1 MNNKTLE
8 GPLAQWAGTLGLLAT
23 ALIAGSA
30 WAEDMKPV
38 AGGDVAIA
46 LTTDIQ
52 GINPGVTRDGN
63 TDAVINHVAEGLV
76 AYKED
81 GSVGLLGAKALA
93 VSDDG
98 LSYSFTLRDG
108 MTFHNGAPVTSA
120 EVKWSWDRLLDE
132 KTGWRCRSWFVPGGD
147 VAIRSIETPDA
158 RTIVFKLVEPTAIF
172 LPKMANHQCIGPIL
186 HPDSVGADGKFVT
199 PIATGPYKLAEWK
212 RGEYVTLQRF
222 DGYVANTEPKSG
234 FAGNRTPYIDRL
246 KFIVVPDAA
255 VAKAAL
261 LAGDVQLSREFTP
274 NDVAE
279 LEATDG
285 LKVYSSDSFNW
296 KLLLFNR
303 KDGLFANVKLR
314 QAIAEAIDID
324 EVAQIMSNGLAKGNP
339 SAIPLLSN
347 FHNSVQD
354 ERPAFDPA
362 KAKAHAQAAGYKGE
376 TLKIMTNRRFQDDY
390 DTALIVQEQLKR
402 AGFKV
407 ELEVVEWATQ
417 DNAYYAGG
425 YQMMVYSYS
434 PRTEPYL
441 SFELVSDTKRETAKA
456 HEIVSDAF
464 TALLRQA
471 ATTLDPARRQAAF
484 DAMHRIL
491 ITDLP
496 GASLYNPAVVSASS
510 DKLMGYS
517 EFGVGH
523 PRLWGAWLA
532 NRPVTPK

>member
-1 MNNKTLE
+1 MHMRTSKA
-8 GPLAQWAGTLGLLAT
+8 PLAKWMGTLGMLTATLLAS
-23 ALIAGSA
+23 SA
-30 WAEDMKPV
+30 WAEDAMPV
-38 AGGDVAIA
+38 AGGSLAIA

-81 GSVGLLGAKALA
+81 GSVGLLGAKSLS
-93 VSDDG
+93 VSEDG
-98 LSYSFTLRDG
+98 LSYTFTLRDG

-120 EVKWSWDRLLDE
+120 EVKWSWDRLLNE
-132 KTGWRCRSWFVPGGD
+132 QTGWRCRSWFVPGGD
-147 VAIRSIETPDA
+147 VVIQSIDTPDSQ
-158 RTIVFKLVEPTAIF
+158 TIVFNLVEPTAIF

-186 HPDSVGADGKFVT
+186 HPDSIGADGKFLT

-212 RGEYVTLQRF
+212 QGEYVILERF
-222 DGYVANTEPKSG
+222 EGYVANTDPKSG
-234 FAGNRTPYIDRL
+234 FAGDRTPYIDSL
-246 KFIVVPDAA
+246 KFMVVPDAA

-274 NDVAE
+274 NDLTE
-279 LEATDG
+279 LETKDG

-303 KDGLFANVKLR
+303 KDGLFTDVNLR
-314 QAIAEAIDID
+314 QAITEAIDID

-339 SAIPLLSN
+339 SAVPLLSN
-347 FHNSVQD
+347 FHTSVQD
-354 ERPAFDPA
+354 QRPAFDPA
-362 KAKAHAQAAGYKGE
+362 NAKAHAEDADYTGE

-390 DTALIVQEQLKR
+390 DTSLIVQEQLKR
-402 AGFKV
+402 AGFNV

-417 DNAYYAGG
+417 DDAYYAGG

-441 SFELVSDTKRETAKA
+441 SFELVSDTKPDTAKA
-456 HEIVSDAF
+456 HEIVSDEF

-471 ATTLDPARRQAAF
+471 ATTLDTAGRQAAF
-484 DAMHRIL
+484 DAMHRVL
-491 ITDLP
+491 IEDLP
-496 GASLYNPAVVSASS
+496 GASLYNPAVVSAST
-510 DKLMGYS
+510 DRLMGYS

-523 PRLWGAWLA
+523 PRLWGTWLA
-532 NRPVTPK
+532 E

>member
-1 MNNKTLE
+1 MTGISFKVPQAL
-8 GPLAQWAGTLGLLAT
+8 WANALGLLA
-23 ALIAGSA
+23 ASLMAGSA
-30 WAEDMKPV
+30 LAQNGTPV
-38 AGGDVAIA
+38 VGGSVAIA

-63 TDAVINHVAEGLV
+63 TDAVINHIAEGLV

-81 GSVGLLGAKALA
+81 GSVGLLGAKSLA

-98 LSYSFTLRDG
+98 LSYTFTLRDG

-120 EVKWSWDRLLDE
+120 EVKWSWERLLKE
-132 KTGWRCRSWFVPGGD
+132 ETGWRCRSWFVEGGD
-147 VAIRSIETPDA
+147 VVISSIDTPDA
-158 RTIVFKLVEPTAIF
+158 QTIVFNLVEPTAIF

-186 HPDSVGADGKFVT
+186 HPDSVDAAGQLVT

-212 RGEYVTLQRF
+212 QGEYVTLERF
-222 DGYVANTEPKSG
+222 EGYVASTDPKSG
-234 FAGNRTPYIDRL
+234 FAGDRTPYIDNL
-246 KFIVVPDAA
+246 KFVVVPDAA

-274 NDVAE
+274 NDLAE

-303 KDGLFANVKLR
+303 KDGLFTDVTLR
-314 QAIAEAIDID
+314 QAITEAVDID
-324 EVAQIMSNGLAKGNP
+324 EIAQIMSNGLAKGNP

-347 FHNSVQD
+347 FHTGAQD

-362 KAKAHAQAAGYKGE
+362 NAKAHAEAAGYTGE

-402 AGFKV
+402 AGFNV

-417 DNAYYAGG
+417 DDAYYAGG

-441 SFELVSDTKRETAKA
+441 SFELVSDTKPDTAKA
-456 HEIVSDAF
+456 HEIVSDEF

-471 ATTLDPARRQAAF
+471 ATTLDPAGRQVAF
-484 DAMHRIL
+484 DAMHKVL
-491 ITDLP
+491 IEDLP
-496 GASLYNPAVVSASS
+496 GASLYNPAVVAAST
-510 DKLMGYS
+510 DKLVDYT

-532 NRPVTPK
+532 E

>member
-1 MNNKTLE
+1 MGKIFRA
-8 GPLAQWAGTLGLLAT
+8 PLAKWANILGLLGAG
-23 ALIAGSA
+23 LMAGSA
-30 WAEDMKPV
+30 LAQDASPV
-38 AGGDVAIA
+38 SGGSVAIA

-63 TDAVINHVAEGLV
+63 TDAVINHIAEGLV

-98 LSYSFTLRDG
+98 LSYTFTLRDG

-120 EVKWSWDRLLDE
+120 EVKWSWERLLKE
-132 KTGWRCRSWFVPGGD
+132 ETGWRCQSWFVDGGD
-147 VAIRSIETPDA
+147 VAIKSIETPDA
-158 RTIVFKLVEPTAIF
+158 QTVVFNLVEPTAIF

-186 HPDSVGADGKFVT
+186 HPDSVDAAGEFVT
-199 PIATGPYKLAEWK
+199 PIATGPYRLSEWK
-212 RGEYVTLQRF
+212 QGEYVVLDRF
-222 DGYVANTEPKSG
+222 EGYVPNPEPKSG
-234 FAGNRTPYIDRL
+234 FAGDRTSYIDTL
-246 KFIVVPDAA
+246 KFMVVPDAA

-274 NDVAE
+274 NDLAE
-279 LEATDG
+279 LEATEG
-285 LKVYSSDSFNW
+285 LKVYASDSFNW

-303 KDGLFANVKLR
+303 KDGLFTDVKLR
-314 QAIAEAIDID
+314 QAITEAIDID
-324 EVAQIMSNGLAKGNP
+324 EIAQIMSNGLAKGNP

-347 FHNSVQD
+347 FHKGVQD

-362 KAKAHAQAAGYKGE
+362 NAKAHAEAAGYTGE

-390 DTALIVQEQLKR
+390 DTSLIIQEQLKR
-402 AGFKV
+402 AGFNV

-417 DNAYYAGG
+417 DDAYYAGG

-441 SFELVSDTKRETAKA
+441 SFELVSDTKPDTVKA
-456 HEIVSDAF
+456 HEIMSDEF

-471 ATTLDPARRQAAF
+471 ATTLDPDGRQVAF

-491 ITDLP
+491 IEDLP
-496 GASLYNPAVVSASS
+496 GASLYNPAVVAAST
-510 DKLMGYS
+510 DKLMDYA

-523 PRLWGAWLA
+523 PRLWGVWLA
-532 NRPVTPK
+532 Q